1 MAAVASF
8 PSFDGRAMGT
18 MGERWLAW
26 APRKPPARPAICDMC
41 TRTGDLVK
49 LCLARQHSSPCQNS
63 SKAPLPDVHLCL
75 SQRASERR
83 AFTTCLPTTDAE
95 LYGAADDIRG
105 YFAQISSSRSS
116 YHGSPTNHAS
126 RHATH
131 FPNLTKETANVWTF
145 FVRALRSHKTPPSV
159 PRVLDVDF
167 VFPVVL
173 SETYGESFFL
183 MFGSLVRGS
192 LVRENTA

>member
-49 LCLARQHSSPCQNS
+49 LLNYSPHTKAVKGLHVDSIDRCLARQHSSPCQNS

-95 LYGAADDIRG
+95 LVGFFHEAI
-105 YFAQISSSRSS
+105 FSSSVCK
-116 YHGSPTNHAS
+116 
-126 RHATH
+126 
-131 FPNLTKETANVWTF
+131 LW
-145 FVRALRSHKTPPSV
+145 
-159 PRVLDVDF
+159 
-167 VFPVVL
+167 
-173 SETYGESFFL
+173 
-183 MFGSLVRGS
+183 
-192 LVRENTA
+192 